1 MWRCGSLSWY
11 LAINADVLLACDA
24 IPLQSPP
31 PRANVDKERM
41 IKPFKRASV
50 CMGGYWELCFES
62 ELETG
67 LMLLLWS

>member
-1 MWRCGSLSWY
+1 MWRCGSSSWY
-11 LAINADVLLACDA
+11 LAINADVPLACDA
-24 IPLQSPP
+24 IPQ
-31 PRANVDKERM
+31 PRPHANVDKERM